1 MSVMRKI
8 DNMNNSFLR
17 VRVEAVDNEKILNSL
32 LKNKIIIKSL
42 VKENAFTISFDI
54 NVVDYKVLYDVVRR
68 GHGKIQIINRRGTI
82 NLYLSLYHRKVLIGG
97 VLVFF
102 GLIYYLSSFI
112 WRVQITTDKY
122 LAPLEVRN
130 ILKGYK
136 IDVGTK
142 KNSIDVE
149 DIEERLVDD
158 IDEIMWV
165 KVRIEGSRLTVKIVE
180 RQEPPEIRRV
190 EYSGDVVA
198 RKNGVVNR
206 VYSSAGTA
214 VVKSG
219 TVVSEGDL
227 LVKGQEGKEGMEY
240 SVKAKGRI
248 YATTFYEEIKNV
260 QRSIV
265 VDERTG
271 NTITAYGINVKNK
284 TIYIKKPLNNFDNY
298 DKIEEKWGIFIK
310 EIYYEKKSVEKEID
324 RDTLIKEMSNRIIL
338 NLDRGAKVLDIKS
351 TEEPKGDEL
360 EVRVLVTVEENI
372 AEDQVLEENLEN

>member
-1 MSVMRKI
+1 MNVMRKI
-8 DNMNNSFLR
+8 DSMNNSFLR

-32 LKNKIIIKSL
+32 LRNNIVIKSL
-42 VKENAFTISFDI
+42 IKENAFTISFDI
-54 NVVDYKVLYDVVRR
+54 NVADFKALHDVVRR
-68 GHGKIQIINRRGTI
+68 GHGKVQIINRRGPI

-142 KNSIDVE
+142 KKTIDVQK
-149 DIEERLVDD
+149 IEERLVDD

-165 KVRIEGSRLTVKIVE
+165 KVRVEGSKLTVEIVE
-180 RQEPPEIRRV
+180 RQEPPEIRKV
-190 EYSGDVVA
+190 EYSGDIVA

-214 VVKSG
+214 VVKPG
-219 TVVSEGDL
+219 VVVSEGDL

-240 SVKAKGRI
+240 PVKAQGRI

-260 QRSIV
+260 PMSIIE
-265 VDERTG
+265 DERTG
-271 NTITAYGINVKNK
+271 NSFTAYGINVKNK
-284 TIYIKKPLNNFDNY
+284 TIYIKKPLNNFANY

-310 EIYYEKKSVEKEID
+310 DIYYEKKPVEKETD
-324 RDTLIKEMSNRIIL
+324 RDTLMKEMSNRIIL

-351 TEEPKGDEL
+351 TEEPKGEEL
-360 EVRVLVTVEENI
+360 EVRVLVTVEEDI
-372 AEDQVLEENLEN
+372 AKNQVLEDNLEN